1 MFRKIEGMTWPAP
14 SDALDDVQWR
24 LRFSSP
30 TKSDLL
36 VAAGVMAAYNQMV
49 ADPKSKRD
57 MIVRELRKGPNL
69 TPTHQLRDRAAVC
82 PVPLETL
89 VGRKG
94 SK

>member
-69 TPTHQLRDRAAVC
+69 TPNAKLGGPNGPQEKKR
-82 PVPLETL
+82 
-89 VGRKG
+89 
-94 SK
+94 